1 MKSESNEKMSDPIG
15 LHSLGE
21 AIATAAGEED
31 LAHIDEVYQMVMR
44 RYTALQDRYRL
55 LKASNRQLAEEVAW
69 LRDQCDDFALEL
81 AGDSGDRMESEK

>member
-1 MKSESNEKMSDPIG
+1 MMNTSSEKKLDPIG
-15 LHSLGE
+15 LQSLGE
-21 AIATAAGEED
+21 AIATAAGEND
-31 LAHIDEVYQMVMR
+31 LARIDELYQLVMR

-81 AGDSGDRMESEK
+81 SAENNGKLEPFK